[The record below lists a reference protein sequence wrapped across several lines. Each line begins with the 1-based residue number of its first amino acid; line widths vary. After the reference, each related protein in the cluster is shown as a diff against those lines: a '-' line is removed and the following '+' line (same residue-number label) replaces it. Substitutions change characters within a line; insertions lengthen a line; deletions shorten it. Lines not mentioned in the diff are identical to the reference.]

1 MPRTSPSAPALM
13 SSTRHRFT
21 EVHGRR
27 VFYREAGDPAAPVV
41 LLLHGAPASSFMF
54 RDLIPLLAST
64 YHVIAP
70 DYIGFGLS
78 DAPTADEFGYTFDSL
93 TDSVEALLDQ
103 LGVTRY
109 AVYVQDYGA
118 PIGWRLILRNPD
130 AVTAVIT
137 QNGNAYVEGLVPS
150 FWDPVWAYAA
160 DPTAQTE
167 EPLRDGLTL
176 EAIRWQY
183 TNGEPEPAL
192 VSPDA
197 WHHDYDALQRPGN
210 LEVQLTLLRQYPSNL
225 AIYPA
230 VHEWLRVSAVPV
242 LAVWGRNDAIFS
254 SAGAEAFRTDAP
266 GARIELLD
274 GGHFLLE
281 AHAGE
286 VAALM
291 RDFLAGAL
299 MTAQPKAGADR
310 LNPDSAT

>member
-1 MPRTSPSAPALM
+1 MPRTSASAPTVLL
-13 SSTRHRFT
+13 STRHYFT

-27 VFYREAGDPAAPVV
+27 IFYREAGDPAAPVV

-54 RDLIPLLAST
+54 RDLIPLL
-64 YHVIAP
+64 
-70 DYIGFGLS
+70 
-78 DAPTADEFGYTFDSL
+78 
-93 TDSVEALLDQ
+93 DQ

-109 AVYVQDYGA
+109 AIYVQDYGA
-118 PIGWRLILRNPD
+118 PIGWRLILYDPD

-167 EPLRDGLTL
+167 QPIRDGLTL
-176 EAIRWQY
+176 DAIRWQY
-183 TNGEPEPAL
+183 TSGEPEPAL

-210 LEVQLTLLRQYPSNL
+210 LEVPLTLLRQYPSNL
-225 AIYPA
+225 VLYPA
-230 VHEWLRVSAVPV
+230 IHEWPRVSAVPV

-254 SAGAEAFRTDAP
+254 AAGAEPFRTDAP
-266 GARIELLD
+266 DARIELLD

-281 AHAGE
+281 AHANE

-291 RDFLAGAL
+291 RDFLADAL
-299 MTAQPKAGADR
+299 TTA
-310 LNPDSAT
+310 

>member
-1 MPRTSPSAPALM
+1 MAERMES
-13 SSTRHRFT
+13 RN
-21 EVHGRR
+21 E
-27 VFYREAGDPAAPVV
+27 REEAEI
-41 LLLHGAPASSFMF
+41 APASSFMF
-54 RDLIPLLAST
+54 RDLIPLLASD

-70 DYIGFGLS
+70 DYLGFGLS
-78 DAPTADEFGYTFDSL
+78 DAPTADKFGCTFDSL

-130 AVTAVIT
+130 AVTAVTT
-137 QNGNAYVEGLVPS
+137 QNGNAYVEGFVPS
-150 FWDPVWAYAA
+150 FWEPVWAYAA
-160 DPTAQTE
+160 DPTAQSE
-167 EPLRDGLTL
+167 QPVRDGLTL

-183 TNGEPEPAL
+183 IHGEPEPAL

-210 LEVQLTLLRQYPSNL
+210 LEVQLTLLRQYPSNVAL
-225 AIYPA
+225 YPA
-230 VHEWLRVSAVPV
+230 VHDWLRVSAVPV

-254 SAGAEAFRTDAP
+254 AAGAEAFRTDSP
-266 GARIELLD
+266 DARVELLD

-281 AHAGE
+281 AHADE

-291 RDFLAGAL
+291 RDFLPA
-299 MTAQPKAGADR
+299 PRPR
-310 LNPDSAT
+310 LSNEHA